1 MSEPKRIGDLLPG
14 FFSRLE
20 KRMSLSHCAGCGQY
34 LRPEQGRSILRDSGP
49 VVFCGACLGKETERE
64 AETFFCEGAKIDSN
78 NSGFCLKNKETA
90 VSGGQKY
97 TINGNNSG
105 RVACL

>member
-1 MSEPKRIGDLLPG
+1 MSEPKRISDLLPG

-20 KRMSLSHCAGCGQY
+20 KKINLSHCADCGQY
-34 LRPEQGRSILRDSGP
+34 LRPDQGRSILRDSGP
-49 VVFCGACLGKETERE
+49 VVLCDTCLGKEIERE

-78 NSGFCLKNKETA
+78 NSGFCFKNKETA

-97 TINGNNSG
+97 TMNRNNSG
-105 RVACL
+105 CVACL